1 MAKDI
6 RNRIFKSRNQFE
18 NKHHK
23 QPAKMFL
30 TLKDESDLLK
40 VLPKISEGLA
50 ERAFTEGLRSAI
62 PKILG
67 CQVVYGADKFRLS

>member
-23 QPAKMFL
+23 QPAKLFL
-30 TLKDESDLLK
+30 TLDDESDLMM

-50 ERAFTEGLRSAI
+50 ERAFTEGVRTAV

-67 CQVVYGADKFRLS
+67 CQVVYGADKFKLS